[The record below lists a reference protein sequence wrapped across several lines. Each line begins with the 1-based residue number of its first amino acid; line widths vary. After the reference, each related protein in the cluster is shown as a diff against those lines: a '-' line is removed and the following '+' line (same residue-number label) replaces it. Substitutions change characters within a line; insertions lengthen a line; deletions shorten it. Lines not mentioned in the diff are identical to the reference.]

1 LVFKYVA
8 VSLTTQIPVPVEV
21 LHNERELLLRI
32 AEGDEKAF
40 TDLFNHYYT
49 LLRPFIL
56 KFSKLHE
63 DTEEIIQETFIRVWL
78 NRDNL
83 VEIENFHSWIFTI
96 ASRLCLMLIRKNL
109 NNQKKAIAYDQK
121 QLSNV
126 SETPA
131 DSFQVAE
138 ITRLIN
144 KAVNLMPPQ
153 RKRIYRMSR
162 EEGMK
167 PADIAKSLS
176 LSVHTVKNVL
186 VTALKEIRSYLLDA
200 GHIVSLI
207 LIFKLFYK

>member
-8 VSLTTQIPVPVEV
+8 VSLTTQIPVPVKV

-40 TDLFNHYYT
+40 TDLFNFYYT

-56 KFSKLHE
+56 KFSKLPE
-63 DTEEIIQETFIRVWL
+63 DAEEIIQETFIRVWL
-78 NRDNL
+78 NRDKL
-83 VEIENFHSWIFTI
+83 IEIVNFHSWIFTI

-186 VTALKEIRSYLLDA
+186 VTALKEIRGYLLDA